1 MKVLWFSVTP
11 LSLNAKENTGI
22 EGKGWISSL
31 LQIVLG
37 IKDLELVVV
46 YGNQSPFKKEVEET
60 ERLKIIPINI
70 CRYGKR
76 QIIKDMMTY
85 SEVDDFVISES
96 LKIIQENK
104 PDLIHV
110 FGAEWCYGMLASHVT
125 IPVVI
130 HIQGLWSQIRNSLLL
145 PGQSSLFDRFKPELW
160 NHPLGFFARY
170 QYYNLSM
177 ERHRRE
183 EEILRCNKYFMCRTR
198 WDQSVVRFYNKNARI
213 FHVDEALR
221 QEFIECKD
229 RWIRPPRPAGTE
241 DCSMKTQ
248 SPTQEG
254 KRLVLVT
261 TGACYSIKG
270 PDVVLKTAKLIQ
282 ENTDYQVEWKWI
294 GGTDEDIREFEKLTK
309 VKAQEVGVRM
319 LGTLSATE
327 MIKELLAADMYVHT
341 SYSDNSPNAV
351 CEAQY
356 LGMPVIATDTGGV
369 ISLFS
374 EQYDKDMI
382 VPMND
387 PFYLASK
394 IIDLRE
400 DDAKAKILA
409 DDNWTIAHQRHD
421 AERIRKQLMECY
433 DVLRR
438 SQETGVRSQ
447 ETGVRRQESGV
458 RREGGKRNVSC

>member
-11 LSLNAKENTGI
+11 LSLKAEENTGI

-31 LQIVLG
+31 LQIALG
-37 IKDLELVVV
+37 IQDLELVVV

-76 QIIKDMMTY
+76 QIIKDMMT
-85 SEVDDFVISES
+85 SREVDDFVISES
-96 LKIIQENK
+96 LRIIQENK

-183 EEILRCNKYFMCRTR
+183 EEILRRNQYFMCRTR

-221 QEFIECKD
+221 QEFIGCQD
-229 RWIRPPRPAGTE
+229 RWQPHAE
-241 DCSMKTQ
+241 DK
-248 SPTQEG
+248 
-254 KRLVLVT
+254 KIVLVT

-270 PDVVLKTAKLIQ
+270 PDVVLKTAQLIR
-282 ENTDYQVEWKWI
+282 ENTGYQVEWKWI
-294 GGTDEDIREFEKLTK
+294 GGTDEDIREFERLTK
-309 VKAQEVGVRM
+309 VKARDVGLRM
-319 LGTLSATE
+319 MGTLSAAE
-327 MIKELLAADMYVHT
+327 MINELLSSDMYVHT

-369 ISLFS
+369 ISLFG
-374 EQYDKDMI
+374 EQYDRDMI

-394 IIDLRE
+394 IMELRE
-400 DDAKAKILA
+400 DEAKAKCLA
-409 DDNWTIAHQRHD
+409 EDNWTVAHRRHD
-421 AERIRKQLMECY
+421 AERISKKLKDTYRQLCE
-433 DVLRR
+433 L
-438 SQETGVRSQ
+438 
-447 ETGVRRQESGV
+447 
-458 RREGGKRNVSC
+458 

>member
-11 LSLNAKENTGI
+11 LSINAGENTGI

-31 LQIVLG
+31 LQIALG
-37 IKDLELVVV
+37 IENIELVVA
-46 YGNQSPFKKEVEET
+46 YENYSPQKKEVEET

-85 SEVDDFVISES
+85 REVDDFILSES
-96 LKIIQENK
+96 LKIIHENK

-110 FGAEWCYGMLASHVT
+110 FGAEWCFGLLAKHVS

-145 PGQSSLFDRFKPELW
+145 PGQSSLFDRLKPELLT
-160 NHPLGFFARY
+160 HPLGFFARY
-170 QYYNLSM
+170 HYYNLSM

-198 WDQSVVRFYNKNARI
+198 WDQSIVRFYNRDAQI

-221 QEFIECKD
+221 QEFIRCEE
-229 RWIRPPRPAGTE
+229 RWKPHTTDKKI
-241 DCSMKTQ
+241 
-248 SPTQEG
+248 
-254 KRLVLVT
+254 VLVT
-261 TGACYSIKG
+261 IGACYSIKG
-270 PDVVLKTAKLIQ
+270 PDVVLKTAKLIR
-282 ENTDYQVEWKWI
+282 ENTDYEIVWKWI
-294 GGTDEDIREFEKLTK
+294 GGTKDDIKEFEKLTK
-309 VKAQEVGVRM
+309 INALEVGVRM
-319 LGTLSATE
+319 MGMLSATE
-327 MIKELLAADMYVHT
+327 MIEELLSSDMYVHT

-356 LGMPVIATDTGGV
+356 MGMPVIATDTGGV

-374 EQYDKDMI
+374 NQYDKNLI

-394 IIDLRE
+394 IIELRE
-400 DDAKAKILA
+400 DDTKAMSLGK
-409 DDNWTIAHQRHD
+409 DNWTTAHQRHD
-421 AERIRKQLMECY
+421 SILISKQFKDTYHQLC
-433 DVLRR
+433 DL
-438 SQETGVRSQ
+438 
-447 ETGVRRQESGV
+447 
-458 RREGGKRNVSC
+458 

>member
-11 LSLNAKENTGI
+11 LSLKAEENTGI

-31 LQIVLG
+31 LQIALG
-37 IKDLELVVV
+37 IQDLELVVV

-76 QIIKDMMTY
+76 QIIKDMMT
-85 SEVDDFVISES
+85 SREVDDFVISES
-96 LKIIQENK
+96 LRIIQENK

-183 EEILRCNKYFMCRTR
+183 EEILRRNQYFMCRTR

-221 QEFIECKD
+221 QEFIECQD
-229 RWIRPPRPAGTE
+229 RWQPHAE
-241 DCSMKTQ
+241 DK
-248 SPTQEG
+248 
-254 KRLVLVT
+254 KIVLVT

-270 PDVVLKTAKLIQ
+270 PDVVLKTARLIR
-282 ENTDYQVEWKWI
+282 ENTDYEVEWKWI
-294 GGTDEDIREFEKLTK
+294 GGTDEDIREFERLTK
-309 VKAQEVGVRM
+309 VKARDVGLRM
-319 LGTLSATE
+319 MGTLSAAE
-327 MIKELLAADMYVHT
+327 MINELLSSDVYVHT

-369 ISLFS
+369 ISLFG
-374 EQYDKDMI
+374 EQYDRDMI

-394 IIDLRE
+394 IMELRE
-400 DDAKAKILA
+400 DEAKAKCLA
-409 DDNWTIAHQRHD
+409 EDNWTVAHRRHD
-421 AERIRKQLMECY
+421 AERISKQLKDTY
-433 DVLRR
+433 
-438 SQETGVRSQ
+438 
-447 ETGVRRQESGV
+447 RQLCEL
-458 RREGGKRNVSC
+458 

>member
-11 LSLNAKENTGI
+11 LSLNTKENTGI

-31 LQIVLG
+31 LQIALG
-37 IKDLELVVV
+37 INDLELVVA
-46 YGNQSPFKKEVEET
+46 YGNRSPFKKEIEET
-60 ERLKIIPINI
+60 DRLKIIPINI

-76 QIIKDMMTY
+76 QIIKDMMT
-85 SEVDDFVISES
+85 SREVDDFVISES

-104 PDLIHV
+104 PDLIHI

-125 IPVVI
+125 VPVVI

-145 PGQSSLFDRFKPELW
+145 PGQSTLFDRFKPELW

-183 EEILRCNKYFMCRTR
+183 EEILRRNKYFMCR
-198 WDQSVVRFYNKNARI
+198 
-213 FHVDEALR
+213 
-221 QEFIECKD
+221 D
-229 RWIRPPRPAGTE
+229 RWQPHAE
-241 DCSMKTQ
+241 DK
-248 SPTQEG
+248 
-254 KRLVLVT
+254 KLVLVT

-282 ENTDYQVEWKWI
+282 ENTGYQVEWKWI
-294 GGTDEDIREFEKLTK
+294 GGTDEEIKEFEKLTK
-309 VKAQEVGVRM
+309 VKAQEVGLKM
-319 LGTLSATE
+319 MGILNATD
-327 MIKELLAADMYVHT
+327 MIRELLSSDMYVHT

-374 EQYDKDMI
+374 AQYDKNMM

-394 IIDLRE
+394 IIELRE
-400 DDAKAKILA
+400 DDAKAKCLA
-409 DDNWTIAHQRHD
+409 EDNWVIAHQRHD
-421 AERIRKQLMECY
+421 AERISKQLKDTYLQLCE
-433 DVLRR
+433 L
-438 SQETGVRSQ
+438 
-447 ETGVRRQESGV
+447 
-458 RREGGKRNVSC
+458 

>member
-11 LSLNAKENTGI
+11 LSINAGENTGI

-31 LQIVLG
+31 LQIALG
-37 IKDLELVVV
+37 IKNLEIVVA
-46 YGNQSPFKKEVEET
+46 YENYSPQKKDVEET

-85 SEVDDFVISES
+85 REVDDFILSES
-96 LKIIQENK
+96 LKIIHDNK

-110 FGAEWCYGMLASHVT
+110 FGAEWCFGLLAKHVS

-145 PGQSSLFDRFKPELW
+145 PGQSSLFDRLKPELLT
-160 NHPLGFFARY
+160 HPLGFFARY

-183 EEILRCNKYFMCRTR
+183 EEILRCNRFFMCRTR
-198 WDQSVVRFYNKNARI
+198 WDQSIVRFYNRDAQI

-221 QEFIECKD
+221 QEFIQCNN
-229 RWIRPPRPAGTE
+229 RWRPQTKA
-241 DCSMKTQ
+241 K
-248 SPTQEG
+248 
-254 KRLVLVT
+254 KVVIAT

-270 PDVVLKTAKLIQ
+270 PDIVLKTAKLIR
-282 ENTDYQVEWKWI
+282 ENTDYDIAWKWI
-294 GGTDEDIREFEKLTK
+294 GGTEDDIREFEKLTEIN
-309 VKAQEVGVRM
+309 ALEVGVRM
-319 LGTLSATE
+319 MGTLSATE
-327 MIKELLAADMYVHT
+327 MIKELLSSDMYVHT

-356 LGMPVIATDTGGV
+356 MGMPVIATDTGGV

-374 EQYDKDMI
+374 NQYDKNLI

-387 PFYLASK
+387 PFYLASR
-394 IIDLRE
+394 IIELRE
-400 DDAKAKILA
+400 DNTKAMSLGK
-409 DDNWTIAHQRHD
+409 DNWTT
-421 AERIRKQLMECY
+421 
-433 DVLRR
+433 R
-438 SQETGVRSQ
+438 SEGV
-447 ETGVRRQESGV
+447 V
-458 RREGGKRNVSC
+458 

>member
-31 LQIVLG
+31 LQIALG
-37 IKDLELVVV
+37 IKDLKLVVV
-46 YGNQSPFKKEVEET
+46 YGNQSPFKKETEET
-60 ERLKIIPINI
+60 DRLKIIPINI

-76 QIIKDMMTY
+76 QIIKDMMT
-85 SEVDDFVISES
+85 SREVDDFVISES

-125 IPVVI
+125 VPVVI

-145 PGQSSLFDRFKPELW
+145 PGQSTLFDRFKPELW

-183 EEILRCNKYFMCRTR
+183 EEILRRNKYFMCRTR

-221 QEFIECKD
+221 QEFIACKD
-229 RWIRPPRPAGTE
+229 RWQTYAE
-241 DCSMKTQ
+241 DK
-248 SPTQEG
+248 
-254 KRLVLVT
+254 KLVLVT

-282 ENTDYQVEWKWI
+282 ENTGYQVEWKWI
-294 GGTDEDIREFEKLTK
+294 GGTDEEIREFEKLTK
-309 VKAQEVGVRM
+309 VKAQEVGLKM
-319 LGTLSATE
+319 MGILNATD
-327 MIKELLAADMYVHT
+327 MIRELLSSDMYVHT

-356 LGMPVIATDTGGV
+356 LGLPVIATDTGGV

-374 EQYDKDMI
+374 EQYDKNMI

-394 IIDLRE
+394 IIELRE
-400 DDAKAKILA
+400 DDAKAKCLA
-409 DDNWTIAHQRHD
+409 EDNWAIAHQRHD
-421 AERIRKQLMECY
+421 AERISKQLKDTYLQLCG
-433 DVLRR
+433 L
-438 SQETGVRSQ
+438 
-447 ETGVRRQESGV
+447 
-458 RREGGKRNVSC
+458 

>member
-11 LSLNAKENTGI
+11 LSLNARENTGM

-31 LQIVLG
+31 LQIALG

-76 QIIKDMMTY
+76 QIIKDMMT
-85 SEVDDFVISES
+85 SREVDDFVISES

-104 PDLIHV
+104 PDLIHI

-125 IPVVI
+125 VPVVI

-145 PGQSSLFDRFKPELW
+145 PGQSTLFDRFKPELW

-183 EEILRCNKYFMCRTR
+183 EEILRRNKYFMCRTR

-294 GGTDEDIREFEKLTK
+294 GGTDEDIKEFEKLTK

-394 IIDLRE
+394 IIELCE

-409 DDNWTIAHQRHD
+409 DDNWTVAHQRHD

-438 SQETGVRSQ
+438 SLESGDRSQ
-447 ETGVRRQESGV
+447 ER
-458 RREGGKRNVSC
+458 RREEE

>member
-11 LSLNAKENTGI
+11 LSINAGENTGI

-31 LQIVLG
+31 LQIALG
-37 IKDLELVVV
+37 IENIELVVA
-46 YGNQSPFKKEVEET
+46 YENYSPQKKEVEET

-85 SEVDDFVISES
+85 REVDDFILSES
-96 LKIIQENK
+96 LKIIHENK

-110 FGAEWCYGMLASHVT
+110 FGAEWCFGLLAKHVS

-145 PGQSSLFDRFKPELW
+145 PGQSSLFDRLKPELLT
-160 NHPLGFFARY
+160 HPLGFFARY

-183 EEILRCNKYFMCRTR
+183 EEILRTNKYFMCRTR
-198 WDQSVVRFYNKNARI
+198 WDQSIVRFYNREARV
-213 FHVDEALR
+213 FYVDEALR
-221 QEFIECKD
+221 QEFVQCKS
-229 RWIRPPRPAGTE
+229 RWKPRT
-241 DCSMKTQ
+241 KN
-248 SPTQEG
+248 
-254 KRLVLVT
+254 KKIVIVT

-270 PDVVLKTAKLIQ
+270 PDVVLKTAKLIR
-282 ENTDYQVEWKWI
+282 ENTDCEIVWKWI
-294 GGTDEDIREFEKLTK
+294 GGTEDDIKEFEKLTK
-309 VKAQEVGVRM
+309 INALEVGVRM
-319 LGTLSATE
+319 MGTLSATE
-327 MIKELLAADMYVHT
+327 MIEELLSSDMYVHT

-356 LGMPVIATDTGGV
+356 LGLPVIATDTGGV

-374 EQYDKDMI
+374 TNYDKNMI

-394 IIDLRE
+394 IMELHSE
-400 DDAKAKILA
+400 DTRAMCLA
-409 DDNWTIAHQRHD
+409 ENNWVISHQRHD
-421 AERIRKQLMECY
+421 CTRILKQLNDTYLQLC
-433 DVLRR
+433 DL
-438 SQETGVRSQ
+438 
-447 ETGVRRQESGV
+447 
-458 RREGGKRNVSC
+458 

>member
-11 LSLNAKENTGI
+11 LSINAGENTGI

-31 LQIVLG
+31 LQIALG
-37 IKDLELVVV
+37 IENIELVVA
-46 YGNQSPFKKEVEET
+46 YENYSPQKKEVEET
-60 ERLKIIPINI
+60 ERLMIIPINI

-85 SEVDDFVISES
+85 REVDDFILSES
-96 LKIIQENK
+96 LKIIHENK

-110 FGAEWCYGMLASHVT
+110 FGAEWCFGLLAKHVS

-145 PGQSSLFDRFKPELW
+145 PGQSSLFDRFKPELLT
-160 NHPLGFFARY
+160 HPLGFFARY

-183 EEILRCNKYFMCRTR
+183 EEILRTNKYFMCRTR
-198 WDQSVVRFYNKNARI
+198 WDQSIVRFYNREARV

-221 QEFIECKD
+221 QEFIQCKS
-229 RWIRPPRPAGTE
+229 RWKPRT
-241 DCSMKTQ
+241 KN
-248 SPTQEG
+248 
-254 KRLVLVT
+254 KKIVIVT

-270 PDVVLKTAKLIQ
+270 PDVVLKTAKLIR
-282 ENTDYQVEWKWI
+282 ENTDCEIVWKWI
-294 GGTDEDIREFEKLTK
+294 GGTEDDIKEFEKLTK
-309 VKAQEVGVRM
+309 INALEVGVRM
-319 LGTLSATE
+319 MGTLSATE
-327 MIKELLAADMYVHT
+327 MIEELLSSDMYVHT

-356 LGMPVIATDTGGV
+356 LGLPVIATDTGGV

-374 EQYDKDMI
+374 TNYDKNMI

-394 IIDLRE
+394 IMELHG
-400 DDAKAKILA
+400 DDTRAMCLA
-409 DDNWTIAHQRHD
+409 ENNWVISHQRHD
-421 AERIRKQLMECY
+421 YTRILKQLNDTYLQLC
-433 DVLRR
+433 DL
-438 SQETGVRSQ
+438 
-447 ETGVRRQESGV
+447 
-458 RREGGKRNVSC
+458 

>member
-11 LSLNAKENTGI
+11 LSINVRENTGI

-31 LQIVLG
+31 LQIALG
-37 IKDLELVVV
+37 LENIELVVA
-46 YGNQSPFKKEVEET
+46 YENYSPQKKEIEET

-85 SEVDDFVISES
+85 HEVDDFILSES
-96 LKIIQENK
+96 LKIIHENK

-110 FGAEWCYGMLASHVT
+110 FGAEWCFGLLAKHTS

-130 HIQGLWSQIRNSLLL
+130 HIQGFWSQIRNSLLL
-145 PGQSSLFDRFKPELW
+145 PGQSSLFDRFKPELLT
-160 NHPLGFFARY
+160 HPLGFFARY

-177 ERHRRE
+177 ERYRRE
-183 EEILRCNKYFMCRTR
+183 ENILRSNQYFMCRTR
-198 WDQSVVRFYNKNARI
+198 WDQSIVRFYNREARI

-221 QEFIECKD
+221 QEFIQSEK
-229 RWIRPPRPAGTE
+229 RWEPME
-241 DCSMKTQ
+241 KV
-248 SPTQEG
+248 
-254 KRLVLVT
+254 KRQIVLVT
-261 TGACYSIKG
+261 VGACYSIKG
-270 PDVVLKTAKLIQ
+270 PDVVLKTAKLIR
-282 ENTDYQVEWKWI
+282 ENTDYEVIWKWI
-294 GGTDEDIREFEKLTK
+294 GGIEEAIREFEKLTK
-309 VKAQEVGVRM
+309 VNASEVGVRM
-319 LGTLSATE
+319 MGSMSAME
-327 MIKELLAADMYVHT
+327 MMKELLCSDIYVHT

-374 EQYDKDMI
+374 DSYDRNMI

-394 IIDLRE
+394 IIEIHE
-400 DDAKAKILA
+400 DYTKAKSLA
-409 DDNWTIAHQRHD
+409 DTNWTVAHQRHD
-421 AERIRKQLMECY
+421 KGRISQQLKDTYHQIC
-433 DVLRR
+433 DL
-438 SQETGVRSQ
+438 
-447 ETGVRRQESGV
+447 
-458 RREGGKRNVSC
+458 

>member
-31 LQIVLG
+31 LQIALG
-37 IKDLELVVV
+37 INDLELVVV

-76 QIIKDMMTY
+76 QIIKDMMT
-85 SEVDDFVISES
+85 SREVDDFVISES

-110 FGAEWCYGMLASHVT
+110 FGAEWCYGMLASHVD

-183 EEILRCNKYFMCRTR
+183 EEILRRNTYFMCRTR

-221 QEFIECKD
+221 QEFTGCQD
-229 RWIRPPRPAGTE
+229 RWQPHAADKKI
-241 DCSMKTQ
+241 
-248 SPTQEG
+248 
-254 KRLVLVT
+254 VLVT

-270 PDVVLKTAKLIQ
+270 PDVVLKTAKLIR
-282 ENTDYQVEWKWI
+282 ENTGYQVEWKWI
-294 GGTDEDIREFEKLTK
+294 GGTDDDIREFEKLTK
-309 VKAQEVGVRM
+309 VKAREVGLKM
-319 LGTLSATE
+319 MGTLSATE
-327 MIKELLAADMYVHT
+327 MIRELLSSDIYVHT

-374 EQYDKDMI
+374 EQYDKNMM

-394 IIDLRE
+394 IIELRE
-400 DDAKAKILA
+400 DEAKARCLA
-409 DDNWTIAHQRHD
+409 EDNWTIAHKRHD
-421 AERIRKQLMECY
+421 AGRISKQLK
-433 DVLRR
+433 
-438 SQETGVRSQ
+438 ETYLQ
-447 ETGVRRQESGV
+447 LCEL
-458 RREGGKRNVSC
+458 

>member
-46 YGNQSPFKKEVEET
+46 YGNQSPFKKEVEES

-447 ETGVRRQESGV
+447 ETGVRR
-458 RREGGKRNVSC
+458 EGGKRNESC

>member
-31 LQIVLG
+31 LQIALG

-46 YGNQSPFKKEVEET
+46 YGNQSPFKKEIEET

-76 QIIKDMMTY
+76 QIIKDMMT
-85 SEVDDFVISES
+85 SREVDDFVISES

-104 PDLIHV
+104 PDLIHI
-110 FGAEWCYGMLASHVT
+110 FGAEWCYGMLASHVN

-183 EEILRCNKYFMCRTR
+183 EDILRNNKYFMCRTR

-221 QEFIECKD
+221 QEFIGCQD
-229 RWIRPPRPAGTE
+229 RWRPHTE
-241 DCSMKTQ
+241 DK
-248 SPTQEG
+248 
-254 KRLVLVT
+254 KIVLVT

-270 PDVVLKTAKLIQ
+270 PDVVLKTAKLIR

-294 GGTDEDIREFEKLTK
+294 GGTDEEIREFEKLTK
-309 VKAQEVGVRM
+309 VKAQEVGLKM
-319 LGTLSATE
+319 MGTLSATE
-327 MIKELLAADMYVHT
+327 MIRELLSSDIYVHT

-356 LGMPVIATDTGGV
+356 LGMPVVATDTGGV

-374 EQYDKDMI
+374 EQYDKNMM

-394 IIDLRE
+394 IMELRE
-400 DDAKAKILA
+400 DDAKAKCLA
-409 DDNWTIAHQRHD
+409 EDNWVIAHRRHD
-421 AERIRKQLMECY
+421 AERISKQLKNTYLQLCE
-433 DVLRR
+433 L
-438 SQETGVRSQ
+438 
-447 ETGVRRQESGV
+447 
-458 RREGGKRNVSC
+458 

>member
-11 LSLNAKENTGI
+11 LSINAGENTGI

-31 LQIVLG
+31 LQIALG
-37 IKDLELVVV
+37 IENIELVVA
-46 YGNQSPFKKEVEET
+46 YENYSPQKKEVEET

-85 SEVDDFVISES
+85 REVDDFVLSES
-96 LKIIQENK
+96 LKIIHENK

-110 FGAEWCYGMLASHVT
+110 FGAEWCFGLLAKHVS

-145 PGQSSLFDRFKPELW
+145 PGQSSLFDRLKPELLT
-160 NHPLGFFARY
+160 HPLGIFARY

-183 EEILRCNKYFMCRTR
+183 EEILRTNKYFMCRTR
-198 WDQSVVRFYNKNARI
+198 WDQSIVRFYNREARV

-221 QEFIECKD
+221 QEFIQCKS
-229 RWIRPPRPAGTE
+229 RWKPRT
-241 DCSMKTQ
+241 KN
-248 SPTQEG
+248 
-254 KRLVLVT
+254 KKIVIVT

-270 PDVVLKTAKLIQ
+270 PDVVLKTAKLIR
-282 ENTDYQVEWKWI
+282 ENTDCEIVWKWI
-294 GGTDEDIREFEKLTK
+294 GGTEDDIKEFEKMTK
-309 VKAQEVGVRM
+309 INALEVGVRM
-319 LGTLSATE
+319 MGTLSATE
-327 MIKELLAADMYVHT
+327 MIEELLSSDMYVHT

-356 LGMPVIATDTGGV
+356 LGLPVIATDTGGV

-374 EQYDKDMI
+374 TNYDKNMI

-394 IIDLRE
+394 IMELHG
-400 DDAKAKILA
+400 DDTRAMCLA
-409 DDNWTIAHQRHD
+409 ENNWVISHQRHD
-421 AERIRKQLMECY
+421 YTRILKQLNDTYLQLC
-433 DVLRR
+433 DL
-438 SQETGVRSQ
+438 
-447 ETGVRRQESGV
+447 
-458 RREGGKRNVSC
+458 

>member
-447 ETGVRRQESGV
+447 ETGVRR
-458 RREGGKRNVSC
+458 EGGKRNESC

>member
-11 LSLNAKENTGI
+11 LSLNARENTGI

-31 LQIVLG
+31 LQIALG
-37 IKDLELVVV
+37 IEDLELVVV
-46 YGNQSPFKKEVEET
+46 YGNYSPHKKEIEET

-85 SEVDDFVISES
+85 REVDDYIISES
-96 LKIIQENK
+96 LKIVHENK
-104 PDLIHV
+104 PDIIHI
-110 FGAEWCYGMLASHVT
+110 FGTEWCYGMLANHVN

-130 HIQGLWSQIRNSLLL
+130 HIQGFWSQIRNSLLL
-145 PGQSSLFDRFKPELW
+145 PGQSTLFDRFKPELW

-183 EEILRCNKYFMCRTR
+183 EDILRHNKYFMCRTR
-198 WDQSVVRFYNKNARI
+198 WDQSVVKFYNRNAQI

-221 QEFIECKD
+221 QEFIDCKD
-229 RWIRPPRPAGTE
+229 RWKPHAE
-241 DCSMKTQ
+241 DKKIVM
-248 SPTQEG
+248 
-254 KRLVLVT
+254 VT

-270 PDVVLKTAKLIQ
+270 PDVVLKTAELIR
-282 ENTDYQVEWKWI
+282 ENTDYEVVWKWI
-294 GGTDEDIREFEKLTK
+294 GGTDDEIKEFEKLTK
-309 VKAQEVGVRM
+309 VKALNVGLKM
-319 LGTLSATE
+319 MGTLSATE
-327 MIKELLAADMYVHT
+327 MIKELLSSDMYVHT

-356 LGMPVIATDTGGV
+356 LGMPVVATDTGGV
-369 ISLFS
+369 LSLFS
-374 EQYDKDMI
+374 EQYDKNMI

-394 IIDLRE
+394 IIELRE
-400 DDAKAKILA
+400 DDVKAKSLA
-409 DDNWTIAHQRHD
+409 EDNWTVGHQRHD
-421 AERIRKQLMECY
+421 CERISKQLK
-433 DVLRR
+433 
-438 SQETGVRSQ
+438 ETYLQ
-447 ETGVRRQESGV
+447 L
-458 RREGGKRNVSC
+458 CDL

>member
-11 LSLNAKENTGI
+11 LSKNAGENTGI

-31 LQIVLG
+31 LQIALG
-37 IKDLELVVV
+37 IENIELVVA
-46 YGNQSPFKKEVEET
+46 YENYSPQKKEVEET

-85 SEVDDFVISES
+85 REVDDFVLSES
-96 LKIIQENK
+96 LKIIHENK

-110 FGAEWCYGMLASHVT
+110 FGAEWCFGLLAKHVS

-145 PGQSSLFDRFKPELW
+145 PGQSSLFDRLKPELLT
-160 NHPLGFFARY
+160 HPLGFFARY

-183 EEILRCNKYFMCRTR
+183 EEILRTNKYFMCRTR
-198 WDQSVVRFYNKNARI
+198 WDQSIVRFYNREARV

-221 QEFIECKD
+221 QEFIQCKS
-229 RWIRPPRPAGTE
+229 RWKPRT
-241 DCSMKTQ
+241 KN
-248 SPTQEG
+248 
-254 KRLVLVT
+254 KKIVIVT

-270 PDVVLKTAKLIQ
+270 PDVVLKTAKLIR
-282 ENTDYQVEWKWI
+282 ENTDCEIVWKWI
-294 GGTDEDIREFEKLTK
+294 GGTEDDIKEFEKMTK
-309 VKAQEVGVRM
+309 INALEVGVRM
-319 LGTLSATE
+319 MGTLNATE
-327 MIKELLAADMYVHT
+327 MIEELLSSDMYVHT

-356 LGMPVIATDTGGV
+356 LGLPVIATDTGGV

-374 EQYDKDMI
+374 TNYDKNMI

-394 IIDLRE
+394 IMELHG
-400 DDAKAKILA
+400 DDTRAMCLA
-409 DDNWTIAHQRHD
+409 ENNWVISHQRHD
-421 AERIRKQLMECY
+421 YTRILKQLNDTYLQLC
-433 DVLRR
+433 DL
-438 SQETGVRSQ
+438 
-447 ETGVRRQESGV
+447 
-458 RREGGKRNVSC
+458 

>member
-31 LQIVLG
+31 LQIALG
-37 IKDLELVVV
+37 IKDLKLVVV
-46 YGNQSPFKKEVEET
+46 YGNQSPFKKETEET
-60 ERLKIIPINI
+60 DRLKIIPINI

-76 QIIKDMMTY
+76 QIIKDMMT
-85 SEVDDFVISES
+85 SREVDDFVISES

-125 IPVVI
+125 VPVVI

-145 PGQSSLFDRFKPELW
+145 PGQSTLFDRFKPELW

-183 EEILRCNKYFMCRTR
+183 EEILRRNKYFMCRTR
-198 WDQSVVRFYNKNARI
+198 WDQSVVRFYNKNARV

-221 QEFIECKD
+221 QEFIACKD
-229 RWIRPPRPAGTE
+229 RWQTYAE
-241 DCSMKTQ
+241 DK
-248 SPTQEG
+248 
-254 KRLVLVT
+254 KLVLVT

-282 ENTDYQVEWKWI
+282 ENTGYQVEWKWI
-294 GGTDEDIREFEKLTK
+294 GGTDEEIREFEKLTK
-309 VKAQEVGVRM
+309 VKAQEVGLKM
-319 LGTLSATE
+319 MGILNATD
-327 MIKELLAADMYVHT
+327 MIRELLASDMYVHT

-356 LGMPVIATDTGGV
+356 LGLPVIATDTGGV

-374 EQYDKDMI
+374 EQYDKNMI

-394 IIDLRE
+394 IIELRE
-400 DDAKAKILA
+400 DDAKAKCLA
-409 DDNWTIAHQRHD
+409 EDNWAIAHQRHD
-421 AERIRKQLMECY
+421 AERISKQLKDTYLQLCG
-433 DVLRR
+433 L
-438 SQETGVRSQ
+438 
-447 ETGVRRQESGV
+447 
-458 RREGGKRNVSC
+458 

>member
-31 LQIVLG
+31 LQIALG
-37 IKDLELVVV
+37 IKDLKLVVV
-46 YGNQSPFKKEVEET
+46 YGNQSPFKKETEET
-60 ERLKIIPINI
+60 DRLKIIPINI

-76 QIIKDMMTY
+76 QIIKDMMT
-85 SEVDDFVISES
+85 SREVDDFVISES

-125 IPVVI
+125 VPVVI

-145 PGQSSLFDRFKPELW
+145 PGQSTLFDRFKPELW

-183 EEILRCNKYFMCRTR
+183 EEILRRNKYFMCRTR

-221 QEFIECKD
+221 QEFIACKD
-229 RWIRPPRPAGTE
+229 RWQTYAE
-241 DCSMKTQ
+241 DK
-248 SPTQEG
+248 
-254 KRLVLVT
+254 KLVLVT

-282 ENTDYQVEWKWI
+282 ENTGYQVEWKWI
-294 GGTDEDIREFEKLTK
+294 GGTDEEIREFEKLTK
-309 VKAQEVGVRM
+309 VKAQEVGLKM
-319 LGTLSATE
+319 MGILNATD
-327 MIKELLAADMYVHT
+327 MIRELLASDMYVHT

-356 LGMPVIATDTGGV
+356 LGLPVIATDTGGV

-374 EQYDKDMI
+374 EQYDKNMI

-394 IIDLRE
+394 IIELRE
-400 DDAKAKILA
+400 DDAKAKCLA
-409 DDNWTIAHQRHD
+409 EDNWAIAHQRHD
-421 AERIRKQLMECY
+421 AERISKQLKDTYLQLCG
-433 DVLRR
+433 L
-438 SQETGVRSQ
+438 
-447 ETGVRRQESGV
+447 
-458 RREGGKRNVSC
+458 

>member
-11 LSLNAKENTGI
+11 LSLKAEENTGI

-31 LQIVLG
+31 LQIALG
-37 IKDLELVVV
+37 IQDLELVVV

-76 QIIKDMMTY
+76 QIIKDMMT
-85 SEVDDFVISES
+85 SREVDDFVISES
-96 LKIIQENK
+96 LRIIQENK

-183 EEILRCNKYFMCRTR
+183 EEILRRNQYFMCRTR

-221 QEFIECKD
+221 QEFIECQD
-229 RWIRPPRPAGTE
+229 RWQPHAE
-241 DCSMKTQ
+241 DK
-248 SPTQEG
+248 
-254 KRLVLVT
+254 KIVLVT

-270 PDVVLKTAKLIQ
+270 PDVVLKTARLIR
-282 ENTDYQVEWKWI
+282 ENTDYEVEWKWI
-294 GGTDEDIREFEKLTK
+294 GGTDEDIREFERLTK
-309 VKAQEVGVRM
+309 VKARDVGLRM
-319 LGTLSATE
+319 MGTLSAAE
-327 MIKELLAADMYVHT
+327 MINELLSSDMYVHT

-369 ISLFS
+369 ISLFG
-374 EQYDKDMI
+374 EQYDRDMI

-394 IIDLRE
+394 IMELRE
-400 DDAKAKILA
+400 DEAKAKCLA
-409 DDNWTIAHQRHD
+409 EDNWTVAHRRHD
-421 AERIRKQLMECY
+421 AERISKQLKDTY
-433 DVLRR
+433 
-438 SQETGVRSQ
+438 
-447 ETGVRRQESGV
+447 RQLCEL
-458 RREGGKRNVSC
+458 

>member
-11 LSLNAKENTGI
+11 LSLNAQENTGI

-31 LQIVLG
+31 LQIALG
-37 IKDLELVVV
+37 IEDLELVVA
-46 YGNQSPFKKEVEET
+46 YGNQSPVRKELEET
-60 ERLKIIPINI
+60 DRLKIIPINI

-85 SEVDDFVISES
+85 REVDDFVISES
-96 LKIIQENK
+96 LKIIHEHQ
-104 PDLIHV
+104 PDVIHV
-110 FGAEWCYGMLASHVT
+110 FGVEWCYGLLARQVS

-130 HIQGLWSQIRNSLLL
+130 HIQGFWSQIRNCLLL
-145 PGQSSLFDRFKPELW
+145 PGQSSLFDRYKPELW

-183 EEILRCNKYFMCRTR
+183 EQIIRDNRFFMCRTR
-198 WDQSVVRFYNKNARI
+198 WDQSVVRFYNRNAQI

-221 QEFIECKD
+221 QEFVECKD
-229 RWIRPPRPAGTE
+229 RWQPRE
-241 DCSMKTQ
+241 R
-248 SPTQEG
+248 G
-254 KRLVLVT
+254 KKQIVLVT

-270 PDVVLKTAKLIQ
+270 PDVVLKTARLIR
-282 ENTDYQVEWKWI
+282 ENTDYEIVWKWI
-294 GGTDEDIREFEKLTK
+294 GGTDGEIKEFEKLTK
-309 VKAQEVGVRM
+309 VKAQEVGLRM
-319 LGTLSATE
+319 MGTLSATE
-327 MIKELLAADMYVHT
+327 MIRELLASDMYVHT

-374 EQYDKDMI
+374 EQYDRDMI

-394 IIDLRE
+394 IMELRE
-400 DDAKAKILA
+400 DDAKAKCLA
-409 DDNWTIAHQRHD
+409 DDNWTVAHQRHD
-421 AERIRKQLMECY
+421 YERISKQLKDTYLQLCE
-433 DVLRR
+433 L
-438 SQETGVRSQ
+438 
-447 ETGVRRQESGV
+447 
-458 RREGGKRNVSC
+458 

>member
-221 QEFIECKD
+221 QEFIECKE

-438 SQETGVRSQ
+438 SLESGDRSQ
-447 ETGVRRQESGV
+447 ERRRGE
-458 RREGGKRNVSC
+458 E